1 MDRKYCVRSVHYPR
15 IYTCSCIILYNI
27 IPQCIFFFFSTES
40 CGQGTVTVSPDVTAD
55 NGSPTTLSC
64 TYTVDNNYLLYNL
77 EWRRGE
83 SVRDS
88 FRIADFV
95 NDVDQPIYYSNFS
108 SSEYTASRDKINRV
122 ALLAIAS
129 VRFQDDSELF
139 WCNIQVYTS
148 GSVTQISDSIE
159 VIVTGMF

>member
-1 MDRKYCVRSVHYPR
+1 M
-15 IYTCSCIILYNI
+15 
-27 IPQCIFFFFSTES
+27 
-40 CGQGTVTVSPDVTAD
+40 
-55 NGSPTTLSC
+55 
-64 TYTVDNNYLLYNL
+64 
-77 EWRRGE
+77 
-83 SVRDS
+83 RDG

-108 SSEYTASRDKINRV
+108 SSEYTASRDKINRI

-139 WCNIQVYTS
+139 WCRIQVYTSS

-159 VIVTGMF
+159 VIVTGMFRYFEGILGLDVLVL